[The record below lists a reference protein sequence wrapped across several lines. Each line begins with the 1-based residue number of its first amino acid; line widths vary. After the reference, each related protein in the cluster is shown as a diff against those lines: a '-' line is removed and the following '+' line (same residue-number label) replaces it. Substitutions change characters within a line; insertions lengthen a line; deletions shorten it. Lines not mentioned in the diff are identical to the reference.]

1 MPRNTK
7 AKKKKKQVNLKQY
20 HKYLG
25 SVLRSIRDKK
35 YYRLK
40 NTKIRVDLQRFSS
53 ILATKKWKNKAELWT
68 ICENLCCSKK
78 SNYLLVSELQKKSFM
93 FSETSNGDKE
103 AELNTSFQQS
113 LNIRHQ
119 ANIDIN
125 PNNEHQS
132 DSSKPLQKRKSSG

>member
-1 MPRNTK
+1 MNSSADESKVVLENNK
-7 AKKKKKQVNLKQY
+7 ADDIDM
-20 HKYLG
+20 
-25 SVLRSIRDKK
+25 SIRDKK
-35 YYRLK
+35 YHKLK
-40 NTKIRVDLQRFSS
+40 NTKIRVDLQRFSN

-78 SNYLLVSELQKKSFM
+78 SNHLLKSELQKKSLM

-132 DSSKPLQKRKSSG
+132 DSSKPLQKKKSSG